1 MALFGFGKK
10 KAIRHVS
17 DASGATQDETTN
29 PTDSSIKEF
38 LDSDAVLVSNM
49 RRLVDN
55 ILIESPEIEPIKGK
69 KIAEKRISAYNEQ
82 LDKLKFYKLLRSG
95 MYGLIWN
102 GNMFFEYN
110 QVGDKL
116 TELYVIDPETIKIT
130 RDKYGNVVNYKQVTS
145 SGDIILNK
153 DRIIH
158 ITMDHIST
166 GVWGQSFIK
175 PLEFVLNRKKVAEN
189 YLAGMLYHLSPVIY
203 VEANFTDEEEAVRVK
218 NEMRVIRD
226 PTDPLKIITVLPGEK
241 VGRSEL
247 GSTAYFEAVQSYID
261 TQNDEIIRILQTP
274 PIVAG
279 TVDNSNRSNSEIQ
292 ARYVFA
298 NTIFAWQ
305 NFLVK
310 ELNNELIKR
319 LGWKDVTFS
328 FPVTDERE
336 MEQALIR
343 ASKFKELGYSQD
355 AIHKYLEEAGIK
367 IDPDFIEEMAA
378 PTAKKDINDMPSRQP
393 RPSTGI
399 PQNEEARLNARANGM
414 ERTTN

>member
-1 MALFGFGKK
+1 MVFLGFGKK
-10 KAIRHVS
+10 KAQRHVLG
-17 DASGATQDETTN
+17 ASGAQSDETVSPTN
-29 PTDSSIKEF
+29 ESIKKF
-38 LDSDAVLVSNM
+38 LDEDAVLASNL

-55 ILIESPEIEPIKGK
+55 VLIEAPEIEHMNGK
-69 KIAEKRISAYNEQ
+69 KVPQAKLDNYNEQ
-82 LDKLKFYKLLRSG
+82 LNDVRFHKIMRSG
-95 MYGLIWN
+95 LYGLIWN
-102 GNMFFEYN
+102 GNLFFEYH
-110 QVGDKL
+110 QVGNRL
-116 TELYVIDPETIKIT
+116 TELYVIDPETVKVI
-130 RDKYGNVVNYKQVTS
+130 RDRKGDVLEYKQKTS
-145 SGDIILNK
+145 SGDITLNK
-153 DRIIH
+153 NRIIH

-175 PLEFVLNRKKVAEN
+175 PLEYVLNRKRTAEN
-189 YLAGMLYHLSPVIY
+189 YLAGMIYHLAPVVY
-203 VEANFTDEEEAVRVK
+203 LKTDSLDEEEAIRVR
-218 NEMRVIRD
+218 NELRSVRD
-226 PTDPLKIITVLPGEK
+226 PTDPLKLITLGKDED

-247 GSTAYFEAVQSYID
+247 GSTAYFDAIQSYID

-310 ELNNELIKR
+310 ELNNEVIKR

-343 ASKFKELGYSQD
+343 ANKFKELGYSQD
-355 AIHKYLEEAGIK
+355 AIHEYLERAGIK
-367 IDPDFIEEMAA
+367 IKADFQEIETEAV
-378 PTAKKDINDMPSRQP
+378 KKDIDDMPSRQP

-399 PQNEEARLNARANGM
+399 PQNEEERLNARKNGM
-414 ERTTN
+414 ERKVN